1 MLFGNELLKLRTI
14 RSPWLVL
21 VAAQLVIVAGVS
33 GLFAQ
38 GADIDDPDT
47 VQGALAHVGLI
58 SLFTLV
64 LGITAVAGEHRH
76 QTITDTYLST
86 PRRGRVFAAKLGIYT
101 AVGAGFGA
109 ISAAVATAATAAWLA
124 AKGGSLDL
132 GDPDVWR
139 ALGGG
144 IGWVA
149 AFAAIGVGL
158 GALVRNLAGAVAAG
172 LAWIALV
179 EGIVGQLLGDS
190 AARWLP
196 FRAGSALSTV
206 GMSDDA
212 SQLSQP
218 TAALLL
224 AAYGTAFAI
233 AGLAAVS
240 RRDVA

>member
-1 MLFGNELLKLRTI
+1 MLFGNELLKLRTV
-14 RSPWLVL
+14 RGPWLL
-21 VAAQLVIVAGVS
+21 LAAAQLVIVAGVS

-38 GADIDDPDT
+38 GADVSDPDT
-47 VQGALAHVGLI
+47 SQGALAHVGLV

-86 PRRGRVFAAKLGIYT
+86 PRRGRVVAAKLGAY
-101 AVGAGFGA
+101 AVIGAGFGVV
-109 ISAAVATAATAAWLA
+109 SAAVATSAAAAWLA

-132 GDPDVWR
+132 GDAEVWQTL
-139 ALGGG
+139 AGGV
-144 IGWVA
+144 GWDT

-158 GALVRNLAGAVAAG
+158 GALVRNLAAAVAGA

-179 EGIVGQLLGDS
+179 EGIVGQLLGGD

-196 FRAGSALSTV
+196 FRAGSALGRVTMNE
-206 GMSDDA
+206 GTP
-212 SQLSQP
+212 QLSQP
-218 TAALLL
+218 GAALLL
-224 AAYGTAFAI
+224 TVYVIAFA
-233 AGLAAVS
+233 ALGLAAVT